1 MLDGLHGLSALQN
14 FDSKSHYLKTFV
26 ACSIGRYA
34 KKSASGS
41 SSAPNSNHDDAGGRE
56 YEAEDILFLKRQKGY
71 DRARLNTC
79 TQAGTQD
86 RIR

>member
-1 MLDGLHGLSALQN
+1 MSLVASADML
-14 FDSKSHYLKTFV
+14 
-26 ACSIGRYA
+26 

-41 SSAPNSNHDDAGGRE
+41 SSAPNSNHDDAGGGE

-79 TQAGTQD
+79 T
-86 RIR
+86 